1 MAPVAA
7 VVQAG
12 SLAQELLNAMGTAK
26 TKTKPKRLL
35 RKSGERVE
43 RISLEGELIR

>member
-7 VVQAG
+7 EVQAG
-12 SLAQELLNAMGTAK
+12 SLAEELPKAMGTAK